1 LEVNT
6 RTRGESNVKKI
17 LAVITLA
24 LTIVAT
30 SAFVA
35 NKPAEKAIEGPAP
48 TPYIVSDPSGG
59 GI

>member
-1 LEVNT
+1 
-6 RTRGESNVKKI
+6 VKKL

-35 NKPAEKAIEGPAP
+35 NQPTEKAIEGPTT
-48 TPYIVSDPSGG
+48 TPYITSDPSGG